1 MASNTEVKISQ
12 AGSGGAV
19 VTTPGSNPPG
29 GSSDT
34 LKGGSS
40 PCQEDP
46 AQVTAQIVRAFKQSN
61 KIKARQIDEYCRGLF
76 PLLFGLFNIFYWCY
90 NML

>member
-1 MASNTEVKISQ
+1 MSPEGLPTNTRL
-12 AGSGGAV
+12 
-19 VTTPGSNPPG
+19 PPLQ
-29 GSSDT
+29 

-40 PCQEDP
+40 PCQDDP

-90 NML
+90 YML